1 MTEDAWRDWHALPSS
16 AAFLKTTAELDR
28 TRDPKWSKMVHPV
41 SGLEKMG
48 ATARSRALL
57 KKRVRKGVPR
67 AWRTTTW
74 PTVKFSTWSA
84 HDAAFTGIHRPW
96 QEARLFWLPR
106 AGQEA

>member
-57 KKRVRKGVPR
+57 KKRGYSESGVIENLDPNDKELVF
-67 AWRTTTW
+67 
-74 PTVKFSTWSA
+74 VKNL
-84 HDAAFTGIHRPW
+84 DA
-96 QEARLFWLPR
+96 
-106 AGQEA
+106 

>member
-67 AWRTTTW
+67 AWRTTTR
-74 PTVKFSTWSA
+74 S
-84 HDAAFTGIHRPW
+84 R
-96 QEARLFWLPR
+96 
-106 AGQEA
+106 